1 RVAGRSPSGPGIGSP
16 PRWLVRPGRLPL
28 PLSLLR
34 RTWLADV
41 TDAALRRLPKAEL
54 HIHLDGSV
62 RPATVEQLAREV
74 GVVPADAPPG
84 AAMARVRVTR
94 RAGLLEALQGFDVL
108 LPLLQTKE
116 HLARVTRELVEDLA
130 ADGVV
135 YAELRFC
142 PRLNTDQGLTVD
154 EVLVCVGEAAA
165 QAEAATGTR
174 VALLACMMGGVDP
187 DWNRPVLDAAI
198 RRIDAGV
205 VGIDLAGPVE
215 GRSPDWID
223 AHAAMFEH
231 ARASGLCVTV
241 HAGEAEPPSAI
252 RTALDRYL
260 ADRIRHATS
269 LAADPDLPA
278 EVVERRVVLECCP
291 RSNYWTRTE
300 AELPTLADHP
310 AGQLLEAGAR
320 VCLNTDDRSLFGN
333 DLSSEY
339 RAVAEALGLDDRQVA
354 AMTANGFAGAFHPGR
369 AAAALERAV
378 GNLDGTQPGRPR
390 PRPCRP
396 TRGPW

>member
-1 RVAGRSPSGPGIGSP
+1 
-16 PRWLVRPGRLPL
+16 
-28 PLSLLR
+28 
-34 RTWLADV
+34 
-41 TDAALRRLPKAEL
+41 
-54 HIHLDGSV
+54 
-62 RPATVEQLAREV
+62 
-74 GVVPADAPPG
+74 
-84 AAMARVRVTR
+84 
-94 RAGLLEALQGFDVL
+94 VL

-142 PRLNTDQGLTVD
+142 PRLNTEQGLTVD
-154 EVLVCVGEAAA
+154 EVLATVGEAAA

-205 VGIDLAGPVE
+205 VGIDHGRPVEAGPRT
-215 GRSPDWID
+215 GSTPMRPCSSTPAPRGCASPSTP
-223 AHAAMFEH
+223 
-231 ARASGLCVTV
+231 AR
-241 HAGEAEPPSAI
+241 PSRPAAI

-260 ADRIRHATS
+260 ADRIGHATS
-269 LAADPDLPA
+269 LAEDPDLLA

-310 AGQLLEAGAR
+310 VGRLLGAGAR

-339 RAVAEALGLDDRQVA
+339 RVVAEARA
-354 AMTANGFAGAFHPGR
+354 WTTGR
-369 AAAALERAV
+369 W
-378 GNLDGTQPGRPR
+378 RP
-390 PRPCRP
+390 
-396 TRGPW
+396 

>member
-1 RVAGRSPSGPGIGSP
+1 M
-16 PRWLVRPGRLPL
+16 
-28 PLSLLR
+28 
-34 RTWLADV
+34 ADL
-41 TDAALRRLPKAEL
+41 TDDALRRLPKAEL

-62 RPATVEQLAREV
+62 RPATVEELAREV

-116 HLARVTRELVEDLA
+116 HLARVTIELVEDLA

-142 PRLNTDQGLTVD
+142 PRLNTGQGLTVD
-154 EVLVCVGEAAA
+154 EVLACVGEAAA
-165 QAEAATGTR
+165 EAEAASGTR
-174 VALLACMMGGVDP
+174 VVLVACMMGGVDP

-198 RRIDAGV
+198 RGIDTGV

-215 GRSPDWID
+215 GRTPAWID

-260 ADRIRHATS
+260 ADRIGHATS
-269 LAADPDLPA
+269 LAEDPDLLA

-300 AELPTLADHP
+300 AELATLGDHP
-310 AGQLLEAGAR
+310 VGRLLEAGAR

-333 DLSSEY
+333 DLTSEY

-369 AAAALERAV
+369 AASALERAV
-378 GNLDGTQPGRPR
+378 DGLEGSRP
-390 PRPCRP
+390 
-396 TRGPW
+396 

>member
-1 RVAGRSPSGPGIGSP
+1 M
-16 PRWLVRPGRLPL
+16 
-28 PLSLLR
+28 
-34 RTWLADV
+34 ADV
-41 TDAALRRLPKAEL
+41 TDDALRRLPKAEL

-62 RPATVEQLAREV
+62 RPATVEELAREV

-94 RAGLLEALQGFDVL
+94 RAGLLEALQGFEVL

-142 PRLNTDQGLTVD
+142 PRLNTGQGLTID
-154 EVLVCVGEAAA
+154 EVLAAVGEAAA

-174 VALLACMMGGVDP
+174 VVLVACMMGGVDL

-198 RRIDAGV
+198 RRIDAGM

-215 GRSPDWID
+215 GRTPEWID

-231 ARASGLCVTV
+231 ARASGLCVTDP
-241 HAGEAEPPSAI
+241 AGEAEPPSAI
-252 RTALDRYL
+252 RTALDRYQ
-260 ADRIRHATS
+260 ADRIGHATS
-269 LAADPDLPA
+269 LAEDADLLA

-300 AELPTLADHP
+300 AELPTL
-310 AGQLLEAGAR
+310 
-320 VCLNTDDRSLFGN
+320 
-333 DLSSEY
+333 
-339 RAVAEALGLDDRQVA
+339 
-354 AMTANGFAGAFHPGR
+354 
-369 AAAALERAV
+369 
-378 GNLDGTQPGRPR
+378 
-390 PRPCRP
+390 
-396 TRGPW
+396 